1 MAKSLNTLSIEVPI
15 TRLTFVALT
24 TGELSHPALQGAR
37 NLDETTRRRELH
49 DLADRLQSDAGSYQG
64 NFTFPVENIIACL
77 RDDALQSRHS
87 LRDALERHKDRLAE
101 SVEDALWFY
110 FESPAWTWE
119 NLCGR
124 AGWMVVSKE
133 PMREAAFFLEIMN

>member
-1 MAKSLNTLSIEVPI
+1 MAKSLNTLSIETQIP
-15 TRLTFVALT
+15 RLTFVTLT
-24 TGELSHPALQGAR
+24 KGELPHSASKETR
-37 NLDETTRRRELH
+37 NLGKNVRTKELH

-64 NFTFPVENIIACL
+64 NFTFPIENIIACL
-77 RDDALQSRHS
+77 RDDALQSRHR
-87 LRDALERHKDRLAE
+87 LADALERHKDHLAE

-119 NLCGR
+119 NFCGR